1 MRVDFVMLIYFAF
14 TTVFDSL
21 GSQEQQ
27 QRDGN
32 IHIPKSQALCICP
45 LLTLPIMRLKKEKKT
60 KQLLQNDATLMKPGF
75 LQPCTLWSTARSAQ
89 VFPHCQN
96 VFSIIFTGT

>member
-1 MRVDFVMLIYFAF
+1 MWLDFVMLTHFAF
-14 TTVFDSL
+14 TTVFDRL

-32 IHIPKSQALCICP
+32 IHIPKSQALCICQ

-60 KQLLQNDATLMKPGF
+60 KQLLQ
-75 LQPCTLWSTARSAQ
+75 S
-89 VFPHCQN
+89 
-96 VFSIIFTGT
+96 